1 MQVNRRLPGESEEEA
16 RARIRQE
23 RGDYRTREE
32 IASDR
37 TDEAIQSQD
46 RIINRLTVNKHDK
59 KRGN

>member
-1 MQVNRRLPGESEEEA
+1 MQINRRLPGESEEEA

-23 RGDYRTREE
+23 RGDYRTQVE

-37 TDEAIQSQD
+37 TDKAIQSQD
-46 RIINRLTVNKHDK
+46 RIINRLTVNNHDK